1 MYLLF
6 ALAAG
11 LVRYLYINRLY
22 KLSEG
27 VWRKFCEVG
36 GICVPAE

>member
-11 LVRYLYINRLY
+11 LVRCLYINRLY

-27 VWRKFCEVG
+27 VSSVRLVYLR
-36 GICVPAE
+36 AR